1 MAINL
6 TPTNF
11 EQETQ
16 NGLVMVDFWGD
27 WCQPCKMLDPV
38 LEQLEKEFGD
48 KIKFAKVNV
57 QENMELAQ
65 KWGIQ
70 NIPAQ
75 VLFIDGQAKEKVTG
89 YKPKDQFEKYLTQKI
104 SEYNK
109 SDQNE

>member
-1 MAINL
+1 MSFCLSLYALLDIVDNIRVKCKDIIKSWGSENMAINL

-48 KIKFAKVNV
+48 KIK
-57 QENMELAQ
+57 
-65 KWGIQ
+65 
-70 NIPAQ
+70 
-75 VLFIDGQAKEKVTG
+75 
-89 YKPKDQFEKYLTQKI
+89 
-104 SEYNK
+104 
-109 SDQNE
+109 